1 MGFPQ
6 EIHLTPEEEAAL
18 DEVWDEIVAETEAK
32 RQQQSEQE
40 IQRLPSEL
48 REHGVGEGE

>member
-18 DEVWDEIVAETEAK
+18 DEAVAEAVAQAQAK
-32 RQQQSEQE
+32 GRQSEQ
-40 IQRLPSEL
+40 QPTDD
-48 REHGVGEGE
+48 EGEEE